1 MGSMSPRI
9 IAVTGAFG
17 VLGEVVATAAVA
29 QGARVALI
37 DFNTVPPDRLLE
49 ACGIDALV
57 QTGAD
62 LADPDQAAKA
72 LDAIGA
78 RFGRLDA
85 LINIAG
91 GFRWQTLQ
99 DGDPAVWDM
108 LYAMN
113 VKTAAN
119 ASRAALPWLRKSAA
133 GRIVNV
139 GAMGAIKSAAGM
151 GAYGASKAGVHRLTE
166 SLAEELKGEG
176 ITVNAVLPSIID
188 TPANRADMPDADFSA
203 WVSPADLAKVML
215 FLASPDAR
223 AVTGALLPVT
233 GRV

>member
-1 MGSMSPRI
+1 MSPRI

-37 DFNTVPPDRLLE
+37 DFNTVPPDRLME

-57 QTGAD
+57 QTGVD

-72 LDAIGA
+72 LDATGA

-139 GAMGAIKSAAGM
+139 GAMGAVKSAAGM

-188 TPANRADMPDADFSA
+188 TPANRADMPEADFSA

>member
-1 MGSMSPRI
+1 MSPRI

-37 DFNTVPPDRLLE
+37 DFNTVPPDRLME

-57 QTGAD
+57 QTGVD

-72 LDAIGA
+72 LDAVGA

-119 ASRAALPWLRKSAA
+119 ASRAALPWLRRSAA

-188 TPANRADMPDADFSA
+188 TPANRADMPEADFSA

>member
-1 MGSMSPRI
+1 MSPRI

-57 QTGAD
+57 QTGVD

-72 LDAIGA
+72 LDATGA

-119 ASRAALPWLRKSAA
+119 ASRAALPWLRRSAA

-176 ITVNAVLPSIID
+176 INVNAVLPSIID

>member
-1 MGSMSPRI
+1 MSPRI

-57 QTGAD
+57 QTGVD

-72 LDAIGA
+72 LDATGA

-119 ASRAALPWLRKSAA
+119 ASRAALPWLRRSAA

>member
-1 MGSMSPRI
+1 MSPRI

-37 DFNTVPPDRLLE
+37 DFNTVPPDRLME

-57 QTGAD
+57 QTGVD

-72 LDAIGA
+72 LDAVGA

-139 GAMGAIKSAAGM
+139 GAMGAVKSAAGM

-215 FLASPDAR
+215 FLASPDGR

>member
-1 MGSMSPRI
+1 MSPRI
-9 IAVTGAFG
+9 VAVTGAFG

-57 QTGAD
+57 QTGVD

-72 LDAIGA
+72 LDATGA

-119 ASRAALPWLRKSAA
+119 ASRAALPWLRRSAA

-176 ITVNAVLPSIID
+176 INVNAVLPSIID